1 MFIHFQNYAASI
13 VFTCKSD
20 SKRLRTFLTT
30 ITQIRTFSL
39 NLGIKN
45 SGITKYSSERSFQER
60 KKKRLFKEKH
70 CALTLQTFVE
80 S

>member
-45 SGITKYSSERSFQER
+45 SGITKYSLERSFQKR
-60 KKKRLFKEKH
+60 KKKLFKEKH
-70 CALTLQTFVE
+70 CTLTLQTFVE
-80 S
+80 T